1 MTLTLYHCAETRSM
15 RSLWLLEELGVPFK
29 LVTMPFDHTQL
40 RTPEYR
46 KIHPLGRVPAL
57 VDGDM
62 TLFESGAIAEYL
74 CERYD
79 PGHRLGRPVGHPE
92 RYPFL
97 QWIHFAET
105 VIIPCQNMVQQY
117 VFTPPE
123 ARAEV
128 VLYFETRRL
137 GKCLDVIEK
146 ILGVREYLLP
156 SGFSAGDVG
165 VGFSV
170 YFAQAFVSFANHP
183 RVQAYH
189 DRLFARPAFRKS
201 LPPDRGPLEW
211 FIPRLGP
218 VRDPNTG
225 QPIT

>member
-1 MTLTLYHCAETRSM
+1 MALKLYHAPETRSM
-15 RSLWLLEELGVPFK
+15 RSLWLLHELGVPFE
-29 LVTMPFDHTQL
+29 LITMPFEHTYL

-62 TLFESGAIAEYL
+62 TLLESGAIAEYL

-79 PGHRLGRPVGHPE
+79 PGHRMGRPLGHPE
-92 RYPFL
+92 RYAFL

-117 VFTPPE
+117 VFTPAE
-123 ARAEV
+123 HRAEM

-137 GKCLDVIEK
+137 GKCLDMIEK
-146 ILGVREYLLP
+146 QLGAGEYLLP
-156 SGFSAGDVG
+156 SGFSAADVG

-170 YFAQAFVSFANHP
+170 YFAGAFVSFAGHP
-183 RVQAYH
+183 KVAAYR
-189 DRLFARPAFRKS
+189 DRLMARPAFQRA
-201 LPPDRGPLEW
+201 LPPDRKPLEW
-211 FIPRLGP
+211 FIPKLGP

-225 QPIT
+225 QPV

>member
-1 MTLTLYHCAETRSM
+1 MALTLYHCAETRSM
-15 RSLWLLEELGVPFK
+15 RSLWLLEELGLPFE

-46 KIHPLGRVPAL
+46 KIHPLGRVPAIT
-57 VDGDM
+57 DGDL

-74 CERYD
+74 CEVYD
-79 PGHRLGRPVGHPE
+79 PAHRLGRPMGHPE
-92 RYPFL
+92 RYQFL

-123 ARAEV
+123 ARAEM

-137 GKCLDVIEK
+137 GKCLDAIERV
-146 ILGVREYLLP
+146 LGGQDYLLP

-170 YFAQAFVSFANHP
+170 YFASAFVSFAAYP
-183 RVQAYH
+183 RLQAYLG
-189 DRLFARPAFRKS
+189 RLTARPAFQRALPQDRK
-201 LPPDRGPLEW
+201 PLEW
-211 FIPRLGP
+211 FIPKLGP
-218 VRDPNTG
+218 IRDPNTG
-225 QPIT
+225 KPIG

>member
-1 MTLTLYHCAETRSM
+1 MALTLYHCAETRSM
-15 RSLWLLEELGVPFK
+15 RSLWLLEELGLPFK
-29 LVTMPFDHTQL
+29 LVEMPFDHTQL

-46 KIHPLGRVPAL
+46 KIHPLGRVPAIT
-57 VDGDM
+57 DGDL

-74 CERYD
+74 CEKYD
-79 PGHRLGRPVGHPE
+79 AENRLGRPMGHPE
-92 RYPFL
+92 RPKFL

-123 ARAEV
+123 ARAEM

-137 GKCLDVIEK
+137 GKCLDALERV
-146 ILGVREYLLP
+146 LGGQDYLLP

-170 YFAQAFVSFANHP
+170 YFASAFVTFTAHP
-183 RVQAYH
+183 RVKAYL
-189 DRLFARPAFRKS
+189 DRLTARPAFQKS
-201 LPPDRGPLEW
+201 LPQGRQPLEW
-211 FIPRLGP
+211 FIPKLGP
-218 VRDPNTG
+218 IRDPNTG
-225 QPIT
+225 RPVA